1 MLGFKRFLAFLCCL
15 AMFAAHAA
23 SLYVIYLSVT
33 GGMTYY
39 LGLLIFVPV
48 FIFSYWMS
56 TFFTQLTDV
65 KVNGRR
71 VCPKWLRS
79 LLNAIGT
86 LLSLATLAF
95 WIYIY
100 FNQSK
105 QTSSDEGFQTAVE
118 AFVKQHFFNQ

>member
-1 MLGFKRFLAFLCCL
+1 MLGLRRFLAFLCYTAML
-15 AMFAAHAA
+15 AADAA
-23 SLYVIYLSVT
+23 SVYVIYQSIT

-56 TFFTQLTDV
+56 TFFSQLTDG

-79 LLNAIGT
+79 FLNALGTLISFALVAFWGYICITQSLQEAPNENLLNCGNIIT
-86 LLSLATLAF
+86 LRQA
-95 WIYIY
+95 
-100 FNQSK
+100 
-105 QTSSDEGFQTAVE
+105 
-118 AFVKQHFFNQ
+118 

>member
-1 MLGFKRFLAFLCCL
+1 MLGLRRFLAFLCYTAML
-15 AMFAAHAA
+15 AADAA
-23 SLYVIYLSVT
+23 SVYVIYLSVT

-56 TFFTQLTDV
+56 TFFSQLTDG
-65 KVNGRR
+65 KVNGKR

-79 LLNAIGT
+79 FLNAFGT
-86 LLSLATLAF
+86 LISLATLAF

-105 QTSSDEGFQTAVE
+105 QTPENENLLNCGNIITLRQA
-118 AFVKQHFFNQ
+118 